1 MPKQDSATALY
12 RHYDS
17 SGALLYIGI
26 SVNPFRRTYEHT
38 RVGEWMKSV
47 VRIEVEY
54 YETRSEALYAE
65 ARAIDDELPSNNV
78 NHSNGE
84 QTTYL
89 GVRLTP
95 EMKFRL
101 EEEAE
106 RRKLKTCK
114 RVTTTDIVRYLIE
127 AYLPSYPRKI
137 VRTK

>member
-1 MPKQDSATALY
+1 MN
-12 RHYDS
+12 
-17 SGALLYIGI
+17 
-26 SVNPFRRTYEHT
+26 V
-38 RVGEWMKSV
+38 
-47 VRIEVEY
+47 
-54 YETRSEALYAE
+54 AE
-65 ARAIDDELPSNNV
+65 KT
-78 NHSNGE
+78 

-106 RRKLKTCK
+106 RRKLKTGK

-127 AYLPSYPRKI
+127 ACLPAYPRKI